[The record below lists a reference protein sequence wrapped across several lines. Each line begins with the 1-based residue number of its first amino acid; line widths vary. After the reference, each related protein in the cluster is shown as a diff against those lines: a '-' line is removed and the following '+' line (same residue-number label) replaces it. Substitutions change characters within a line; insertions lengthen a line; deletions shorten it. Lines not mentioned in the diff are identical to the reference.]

1 MMVLFLYRCPNTGLR
16 VQGYVEDADTNV
28 NETRE
33 IYRGEDCPACK
44 GLHYVNL
51 KTGKVLGVVTP
62 EGSRFMEDVMIN
74 RSNEHH
80 SVLDAIANR
89 VKKYREAIGLRNEL
103 ANCTPEQV
111 ALIARD
117 MGSKP
122 WGTVIC
128 YRQRAARRQRTAKA
142 PPCAWRRSAKAFVR
156 ASWHDARLATHLR
169 NLRPQ
174 RSVPARSRQ
183 GYSRGPLSRLL

>member
-1 MMVLFLYRCPNTGLR
+1 MMTLFLYRCPNTGLR

-62 EGSRFMEDVMIN
+62 EGSGFMEDVMIN

-103 ANCTPEQV
+103 EP
-111 ALIARD
+111 
-117 MGSKP
+117 
-122 WGTVIC
+122 
-128 YRQRAARRQRTAKA
+128 
-142 PPCAWRRSAKAFVR
+142 VR
-156 ASWHDARLATHLR
+156 P
-169 NLRPQ
+169 N
-174 RSVPARSRQ
+174 RSR
-183 GYSRGPLSRLL
+183 LSPAIWV